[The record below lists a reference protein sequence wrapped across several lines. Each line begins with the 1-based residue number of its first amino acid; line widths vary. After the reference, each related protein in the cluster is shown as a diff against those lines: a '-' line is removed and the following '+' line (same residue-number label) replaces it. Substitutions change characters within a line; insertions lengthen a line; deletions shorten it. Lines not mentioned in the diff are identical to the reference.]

1 MYAMAKNDSSI
12 EARINAIVARTAA
25 EIARAV
31 RENISEEV
39 LRVVG
44 EAGGSRGSRRAGAA
58 AALRGAGEARSRKAS
73 TRADKL
79 RKGWSEADVMR
90 VHTFIGSKPG
100 LRSEE
105 IGKALKIG
113 PKPLFKILAKLR
125 ETRQVSVKG
134 YGRGGTYTAL

>member
-1 MYAMAKNDSSI
+1 MAKNDSSI
-12 EARINAIVARTAA
+12 EARINDIVARTAA
-25 EIARAV
+25 EIAQAV

-44 EAGGSRGSRRAGAA
+44 EAGGPRGSRRAGAGRA
-58 AALRGAGEARSRKAS
+58 AAAVRGSGRAGGKKAS

-79 RKGWSEADVMR
+79 RKGWSEADVQR
-90 VHTFIGSKPG
+90 VHSFIGSKPG

-105 IGKALKIG
+105 IGKALKVG

-134 YGRGGTYTAL
+134 YGRGGTYTAI

>member
-1 MYAMAKNDSSI
+1 MSKTTSSI
-12 EARINAIVARTAA
+12 ENRINAIVARTAA

-44 EAGGSRGSRRAGAA
+44 EAGSGRASRRAFGG
-58 AALRGAGEARSRKAS
+58 RGAMAASGRGKKAS

-79 RKGWSEADVMR
+79 RKGWSEADVQR
-90 VHTFIGSKPG
+90 VHGFIGSKPG

-125 ETRQVSVKG
+125 ETRRVSVKG
-134 YGRGGTYTAL
+134 YGRGGTYTAA